1 MSRPRESYLLV
12 WFYKQKK
19 QDVRDVCSGAIINI
33 LVTKLDPP
41 FCHVELAFEDGMAV
55 GVTKN
60 DAVYMRRRTFDP
72 VYYTCIK
79 VSVSLQVAD
88 KAKLEAESRIGEKFG
103 FLRKDATFCSHLV
116 GQILKNSKA
125 IEDLEISTL
134 MSPSALYKRILSH
147 TIALDSVRPRYG
159 PMYGPPIGFKCELA
173 HLLQN

>member
-1 MSRPRESYLLV
+1 MPRPRESCLLV

-88 KAKLEAESRIGEKFG
+88 KAKLEAGNLTVYDRPLI
-103 FLRKDATFCSHLV
+103 ATACLV
-116 GQILKNSKA
+116 
-125 IEDLEISTL
+125 
-134 MSPSALYKRILSH
+134 
-147 TIALDSVRPRYG
+147 
-159 PMYGPPIGFKCELA
+159 
-173 HLLQN
+173 

>member
-1 MSRPRESYLLV
+1 M
-12 WFYKQKK
+12 
-19 QDVRDVCSGAIINI
+19 

-88 KAKLEAESRIGEKFG
+88 KAKLEAESRIGENFG
-103 FLRKDATFCSHLV
+103 VLRKDATFCSQLPGWEWEGSWRKHWFETN
-116 GQILKNSKA
+116 K
-125 IEDLEISTL
+125 
-134 MSPSALYKRILSH
+134 H
-147 TIALDSVRPRYG
+147 
-159 PMYGPPIGFKCELA
+159 F
-173 HLLQN
+173 

>member
-1 MSRPRESYLLV
+1 MSLPRESYLLV

-79 VSVSLQVAD
+79 VSVSLQVAN

-103 FLRKDATFCSHLV
+103 FLRKDATFCSQLPGWEWEGSWRKHWFETN
-116 GQILKNSKA
+116 K
-125 IEDLEISTL
+125 
-134 MSPSALYKRILSH
+134 H
-147 TIALDSVRPRYG
+147 
-159 PMYGPPIGFKCELA
+159 F
-173 HLLQN
+173 